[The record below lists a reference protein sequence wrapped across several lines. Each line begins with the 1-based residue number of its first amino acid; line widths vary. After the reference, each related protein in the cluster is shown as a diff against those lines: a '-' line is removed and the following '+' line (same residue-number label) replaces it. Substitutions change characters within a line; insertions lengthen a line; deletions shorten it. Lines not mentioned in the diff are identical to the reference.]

1 MHPGEQVIV
10 VVEHGHRTTVTPVPA
25 TAQQIFVGRRLLT
38 ADPQKYF
45 ALVSITFAAERT
57 PSVMRPTIALSSFQH
72 CQHSG
77 TSRFVSHTPHEQAV
91 LQHRCGEAV
100 REHAPSEPTTH
111 SRAESLGRRDEVLW
125 LSEVAAKYLSH
136 QHVLPRI
143 VSIPRKRRR
152 LGYGASGSPDQSVQP
167 RDRVGSPR
175 RPPDDY
181 VHRLVGKAETL
192 TVAMNVTERSP
203 QTAFTTSS
211 MRSHSDTF
219 RQHRSGLVEIRTS
232 YGMDALVE
240 ADLVVVPG
248 AHRFLE
254 EPDRQAVVALQA
266 AAPVSCSSTRA
277 PF

>member
-1 MHPGEQVIV
+1 
-10 VVEHGHRTTVTPVPA
+10 
-25 TAQQIFVGRRLLT
+25 
-38 ADPQKYF
+38 
-45 ALVSITFAAERT
+45 
-57 PSVMRPTIALSSFQH
+57 
-72 CQHSG
+72 
-77 TSRFVSHTPHEQAV
+77 
-91 LQHRCGEAV
+91 
-100 REHAPSEPTTH
+100 
-111 SRAESLGRRDEVLW
+111 
-125 LSEVAAKYLSH
+125 
-136 QHVLPRI
+136 
-143 VSIPRKRRR
+143 
-152 LGYGASGSPDQSVQP
+152 VQP